1 MEHITTDKLPGR
13 GGPYSHAVRVGDI
26 LFLSGQRPVNPVDGS
41 ISSDFREQARQVFT
55 NIGTVL
61 QECESDLSKVA
72 KVNVYLADIK
82 EFSALNEI
90 YLEFFKE
97 PFPARTTIS
106 CVLRGIL
113 IEVDVVAG
121 A

>member
-13 GGPYSHAVRVGDI
+13 GGPYSHAVRTGDI
-26 LFLSGQRPVNPVDGS
+26 YFLSGQRPVNPVDGS

-55 NIGTVL
+55 NLGTVL
-61 QECESDLSKVA
+61 QECGSDFSKVA
-72 KVNVYLADIK
+72 KVNVYLSDIGD
-82 EFSALNEI
+82 FAALNEV
-90 YLEFFKE
+90 YLEFFQE

-121 A
+121 V